1 MDEHEFQDVIA
12 EARRHLEGFFRTTD
26 NTSLI
31 TTGLTMSGLRR
42 LRTTPEALLVNA
54 PLDFTDYRRLTL
66 ALSYKVETGAPLE
79 EAERA
84 WLAKFL
90 RGEIEKP
97 QSKGGRPR
105 NTDTDVA
112 IVLAVLQLTDLKGV
126 SPTRNDA
133 SSPYSACDAIAAA
146 LTDLGRSPRTLE
158 GVKKIWLRHRP
169 ESVE

>member
-1 MDEHEFQDVIA
+1 MNEHEFEDVVA
-12 EARRHLEGFFRTTD
+12 EARRHLEGLLRTTD
-26 NTSLI
+26 NTSF
-31 TTGLTMSGLRR
+31 TTSGLTMSGLRR
-42 LRTTPEALLVNA
+42 LRTNPEALLTNA
-54 PLDFTDYRRLTL
+54 ALDLTDYHRLTL
-66 ALSYKVETGAPLE
+66 ALSYKVETGEPLE
-79 EAERA
+79 GNERA

-97 QSKGGRPR
+97 QSNGGRPR

-112 IVLAVLQLTDLKGV
+112 IVSAVSWLTNLKDV
-126 SPTRNDA
+126 PATRNDA

-146 LTDLGRSPRTLE
+146 LTDLGRSPRTFE